1 MSSRSIALLLVI
13 GAFTVV
19 TTIALMDVGYVGV
32 LDPFFRSWGGA
43 QVLVDF
49 VILAVLACLWM
60 TNDARDRGMPAW
72 PFILITVAA
81 GSFGPLLYLL
91 VREFRSPAPQSAGAG
106 IPTRATS

>member
-72 PFILITVAA
+72 PFVLITVAA

-91 VREFRSPAPQSAGAG
+91 MRELRSQQSAQVGAT
-106 IPTRATS
+106 TRATS